1 MNRNINKSITG
12 LPADRTADGFM
23 LGDSPLDD
31 TFGDAPPDAGN
42 GKPGECGFVYRH
54 IHNSTYAINRPASH
68 AQCETLSRQ
77 QPNAAPWHFH
87 SIL

>member
-1 MNRNINKSITG
+1 MMNRNINKSITG

-42 GKPGECGFVYRH
+42 
-54 IHNSTYAINRPASH
+54 
-68 AQCETLSRQ
+68 
-77 QPNAAPWHFH
+77 
-87 SIL
+87 